1 MGRRGRENEGAGKPA
16 KFDAP
21 GLRAVLSLPMN
32 MRRIITGALAFL
44 VLAAQGA
51 RGDELLPRTQ
61 EDLSVRNEVGIAI
74 EKGLKWLEQHQNSD
88 GSWSLD
94 DYPALTALPLW
105 AYVNDPTS
113 DPTAPKPAYIE
124 KGYDFIVAS
133 ARPDGGIYRKGLAN
147 YNTSISLMALVLARD
162 EKYDA
167 LIRAAHDFV
176 IGQQARGLAD
186 PSMDG
191 GIGYGP
197 TGAARAHPDLSNT
210 VIALEAI
217 RASEAIADKE
227 RPNGPK
233 LDWDAAIQFIQRCQ
247 NLPSVNKES
256 YVSKDADDRGGFIYF
271 PGDSSAGETG
281 QGGARSYGSMS
292 YAGLLSYI
300 YARLEKND
308 ARVTAAVDWLKKHYS
323 VDENPGMGIDGLFYY
338 YQVMAK
344 ALTTYGAPELPLD
357 NGQKVNWSKEL
368 GLKLINL
375 QQDDGSWANESGRW
389 MEKDPVLATAY
400 SVLTLEMVYR
410 EL

>member
-1 MGRRGRENEGAGKPA
+1 MKAAVMIGAMLLAWGPALTWGQDTIPRNEA
-16 KFDAP
+16 
-21 GLRAVLSLPMN
+21 
-32 MRRIITGALAFL
+32 
-44 VLAAQGA
+44 
-51 RGDELLPRTQ
+51 
-61 EDLSVRNEVGIAI
+61 DLSVRNEAGIAI
-74 EKGLKWLEQHQNSD
+74 AKGLAWLKQHQNAD
-88 GSWSLD
+88 GSWSLN

-105 AYVNDPTS
+105 AYVGQPEGT
-113 DPTAPKPAYIE
+113 PAEKPDYIK

-147 YNTSISLMALVLARD
+147 YNTSISLVALVMAQD
-162 EKYDA
+162 PKYDG

-176 IGQQARGLAD
+176 VGQQAAGLPD

-197 TGAARAHPDLSNT
+197 TGAARGHPDLSNT

-217 RASEAIADKE
+217 RRSEAIADKE

-233 LDWDAAIQFIQRCQ
+233 LDWNAAIAFIQRCQ
-247 NLPSVNKES
+247 NLPGVNKEK
-256 YVSKDADDRGGFIYF
+256 YVSTSADDRGGFIYF

-281 QGGARSYGSMS
+281 AGGARSYGSMS

-300 YARLEKND
+300 YADLTKTD
-308 ARVTAAVDWLKKHYS
+308 PRVTSAVDWLKSHYS

-344 ALTTYGAPELPLD
+344 ALSTYGAPELSLA
-357 NGQKVNWSKEL
+357 GGKKANWPKEL
-368 GLKLINL
+368 TLKLIDL
-375 QQDDGSWANESGRW
+375 QQDDGSWANDSGRW

-400 SVLTLEMVYR
+400 AVLTLEMAYR
-410 EL
+410 EM